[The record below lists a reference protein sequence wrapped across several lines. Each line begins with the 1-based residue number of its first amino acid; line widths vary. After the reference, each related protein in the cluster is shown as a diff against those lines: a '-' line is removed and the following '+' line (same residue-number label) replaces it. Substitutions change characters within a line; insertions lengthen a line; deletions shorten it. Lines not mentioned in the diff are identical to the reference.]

1 MPQIARAYI
10 DTGKLKYVSRDFPL
24 DNIHKFARKAS
35 EATWCAHDQGKVW
48 EMHEHLFANQQQLQP
63 EALVQHAQAVGL
75 DVPAFQSCLD
85 SGKYTKHINDSLQE
99 GQKAGVRGTP
109 AFFLGYTQGNG
120 AEVKTVKFLSGALPF
135 ETFKDNIDK
144 LLASK
149 P

>member
-1 MPQIARAYI
+1 MPQIAKAYI
-10 DTGKLKYVSRDFPL
+10 ETGKVKYVSRDFPL
-24 DNIHKFARKAS
+24 ENIHKLARKAS
-35 EATWCAHDQGKVW
+35 EATWCANDQGKVW
-48 EMHEHLFANQQQLQP
+48 EMHEYLFAHQQQLQP

-75 DVPAFQSCLD
+75 DVPAFQTCLD
-85 SGKYTKHINDSLQE
+85 SGKYSQHITESLQA

-109 AFFLGYTQGNG
+109 AFFLGYTQGDG
-120 AEVKTVKFLSGALPF
+120 TEVKTVKFLSGALPF